1 MDIQPVLVQ
10 AQLVE
15 VTDVLPWDRLPDESS
30 LHYAWFLAY
39 RDIGH
44 ARSVNAAC
52 VRYNRPGEAAQ
63 GQARLSANG
72 TWYDASKRHDWPE
85 RARSWDK
92 HLQRNHDVILKQRLN
107 DARLNLAQTA
117 QVIARDLAGEWER
130 IQEQEITK
138 GQVVSATKLTAQTIK
153 SLQPEKS
160 SVNVSIL
167 LDQLPPGIQA
177 ELAALLTE

>member
-1 MDIQPVLVQ
+1 MDTQPVLVQ

-30 LHYAWFLAY
+30 LHHVWFLAY
-39 RDIGH
+39 RDIGPT
-44 ARSVNAAC
+44 RSINAAC
-52 VRYNRPGEAAQ
+52 VRYRRAISDRSDDELITANDHWYNT
-63 GQARLSANG
+63 ARA
-72 TWYDASKRHDWPE
+72 HDWPE

-92 HLQRNHDVILKQRLN
+92 HLQRNHDVILKQRLS